1 MKKLLQ
7 ISAIAITLI
16 LMLIADIPMML
27 IDDLPILSVELAS
40 EAEAVLGVRRRTR
53 RRTAVV
59 VGSTTAAATASAE
72 ASQQQA
78 AAAEQQ
84 AAAAQQE
91 AAASQQQAAAAQQQ
105 LAAAQASS
113 GVPVGTVVQ
122 TLPAGCKPVT
132 VSGVAY
138 QDCGGSFYKTAFQ
151 GNNLVYAVVENPL

>member
-91 AAASQQQAAAAQQQ
+91 AAAAQQQ
-105 LAAAQASS
+105 LAAAQAPS
-113 GVPVGTVVQ
+113 GVSVGTVVQ

-151 GNNLVYAVVENPL
+151 GNNLVYVVVQNPL

>member
-59 VGSTTAAATASAE
+59 VGSTTAAATASTE

-91 AAASQQQAAAAQQQ
+91 AAAAQQQ
-105 LAAAQASS
+105 LAAAQAPS
-113 GVPVGTVVQ
+113 GVSVGTVVQ

-151 GNNLVYAVVENPL
+151 GNNLVYVVVQNPL

>member
-1 MKKLLQ
+1 MKTILK

-27 IDDLPILSVELAS
+27 IDSMPILSVELTS
-40 EAEAVLGVRRRTR
+40 EAHAVLGVRRRTR

-78 AAAEQQ
+78 AAAP
-84 AAAAQQE
+84 
-91 AAASQQQAAAAQQQ
+91 QQQAVAPAAPSA
-105 LAAAQASS
+105 S
-113 GVPVGTVVQ
+113 GVPVGTVASA
-122 TLPAGCKPVT
+122 LPAGCIAVT
-132 VSGVAY
+132 VSNIAY

-151 GNNLVYAVVENPL
+151 GNNLVYVVVGNPLQ